1 MTEIPEASPCS
12 LATSQS
18 ETEHELNK
26 YLMTPSAHSL
36 SNPFPGVAHVL
47 CLSPLQQA
55 LFFLSPQPGL
65 VG

>member
-18 ETEHELNK
+18 ETEHELNT

-36 SNPFPGVAHVL
+36 SNPFPGVL

-55 LFFLSPQPGL
+55 LLFLSPQPGL